1 MTDDKKTLK
10 ANLERRRGTIFLLA
24 LVLVVSLLYGAIEWN
39 VVVRSDDSTAMLD
52 DLIEDI
58 DLDLLKKDFDK
69 VAAIEDISIKEVK
82 GNVVVTIDVD
92 QPEEMLTQVVDEG
105 DGDDDESG
113 ERDEV
118 DADGEQL
125 VVAILNDRE
134 KLVVMEK
141 MPEFPGGASAFMK
154 WITANVKYP
163 QSARDRKQE
172 GRVVVSFIVDVEG
185 NINDLKLEEAS
196 IATMGTMVLSV
207 MRRMPKWEPGV
218 QGGRVCA
225 TMVKVPINFEL

>member
-58 DLDLLKKDFDK
+58 DLDLLKRDFDK

-154 WITANVKYP
+154 WITENVKYP

-196 IATMGTMVLSV
+196 SATMGTMVLSV